1 MESNGQLCWDCE
13 KARGKCS
20 WSKEFKLVEGCK
32 AEPTRVCMSEVTT
45 KAGKKKKYYTDSFS
59 IKECPEFEP
68 LKINNDREFLK
79 LLARNIERLGDVND
93 R

>member
-1 MESNGQLCWDCE
+1 MESNGQICFDCE
-13 KARGKCS
+13 NARGKCS
-20 WSKEFKLVEGCK
+20 WSKDFIPIPGWK
-32 AEPTRVCMSEVTT
+32 AEPTRVLMAEVTT

-59 IKECPEFEP
+59 IKECPKFEP